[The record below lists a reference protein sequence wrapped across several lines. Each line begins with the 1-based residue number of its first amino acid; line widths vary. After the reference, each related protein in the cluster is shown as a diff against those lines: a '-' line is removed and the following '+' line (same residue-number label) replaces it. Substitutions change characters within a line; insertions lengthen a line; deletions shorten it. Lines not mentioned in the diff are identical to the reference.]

1 MPVLVGVQPCSRSLI
16 QYQQAVNVTKAFC
29 IFSGMYVGFMA
40 RELLGQRAAVRI
52 TGAQGFEGKPLEG
65 NRLEDIGIDG
75 RILEWV

>member
-1 MPVLVGVQPCSRSLI
+1 
-16 QYQQAVNVTKAFC
+16 
-29 IFSGMYVGFMA
+29 MYVGFMA

-52 TGAQGFEGKPLEG
+52 NGAQGFEGKPLEG